1 MNEEIVRI
9 RETLED
15 SDFLQRS
22 FPVLFHPGVKDE
34 DVLIHSIGCS
44 LWNTLGHELG
54 FSAVVEAPAP
64 AAAGCDIRSDSVWF
78 HRPTWS
84 PQVLIEFERFEGGAR
99 GTTKLDAK
107 VANLLEA
114 ASRWGRGPRLLIL
127 SAWSKGVVNA
137 PSVDSFRHALLR
149 GIKNSLGVHV
159 PGRPGCPLLFTRFIF
174 RTQAPGLLTLHSRS
188 FAEVA

>member
-1 MNEEIVRI
+1 MNDEIPRI

-78 HRPTWS
+78 SRRAWS
-84 PQVLIEFERFEGGAR
+84 PEVLIEFERFEGGVR
-99 GTTKLDAK
+99 GTAKLDAK
-107 VANLLEA
+107 FANLLEA
-114 ASRWGRGPRLLIL
+114 AARWGRGPRLLIL
-127 SAWSKGVVNA
+127 SAWSKGIVNA
-137 PSVDSFRHALLR
+137 PSVDGFRHALLR
-149 GIKNSLGVHV
+149 GINNSLGVQV
-159 PGRPGCPLLFTRFIF
+159 PGRPECALLFARFIF
-174 RTQAPGLLTLHSRS
+174 RTQSSGLLSLHSSS
-188 FAEVA
+188 FAEVV